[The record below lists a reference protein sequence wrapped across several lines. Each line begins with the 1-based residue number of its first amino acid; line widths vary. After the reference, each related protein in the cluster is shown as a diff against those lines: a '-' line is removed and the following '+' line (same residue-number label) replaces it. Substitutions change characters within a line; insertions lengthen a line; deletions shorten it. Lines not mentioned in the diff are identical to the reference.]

1 MLPTVGSAA
10 VVCAACVANRG
21 LCDECSADVLPQM
34 ASGNFWDRQ
43 LGDHCPDCIRH
54 QGLCVRHTFGVLPQL
69 RRNIAWLKLIGNAA
83 VEQKARQT
91 VKPTRHVSPEGK
103 AHAQRKATA
112 RQTARSKRR
121 GMFGLLRALA
131 QR

>member
-1 MLPTVGSAA
+1 MLPAL
-10 VVCAACVANRG
+10 G
-21 LCDECSADVLPQM
+21 LAD
-34 ASGNFWDRQ
+34 DI
-43 LGDHCPDCIRH
+43 CTDCMTH
-54 QGLCVRHTFGVLPQL
+54 QGLCPAHEREILPQL
-69 RRNIAWLKLIGNAA
+69 RRNIAWLKLMGNAA
-83 VEQKARQT
+83 VEQKARQRA
-91 VKPTRHVSPEGK
+91 PIAPPVSPEGK

>member
-1 MLPTVGSAA
+1 MTTDEPTESWYCQGVIPTQAL
-10 VVCAACVANRG
+10 V
-21 LCDECSADVLPQM
+21 DEIC
-34 ASGNFWDRQ
+34 
-43 LGDHCPDCIRH
+43 GDCLTH
-54 QGLCVRHTFGVLPQL
+54 QGLCARHAVGVLPQL
-69 RRNIAWLKLIGNAA
+69 RRNIAWLKLMGNAA

-121 GMFGLLRALA
+121 GLFGLLRALA